1 MEVIDIIVLI
11 VIGIFAIKGVFAGF
25 INEVFGIL
33 GILLGYVLSFQFY
46 SVFGGFFQGIV
57 SNKKTAEVLGFV
69 AAFLVIY
76 IIVIVLGKLLSKF
89 FKAINLG
96 WANKSGGFLFGAV
109 KSAVIVSIA
118 LSFLIPFIPKDS
130 DFSKSLKRAPVTG
143 KIIEAT
149 PYVFDMLNKLS
160 KYSKDNPFRTN
171 NLLDKII
178 KK

>member
-1 MEVIDIIVLI
+1 MEFIDIIVLVI
-11 VIGIFAIKGVFAGF
+11 IGIFAIKGVFTGL

-46 SVFGGFFQGIV
+46 GVFGKFFLSIV
-57 SNKKTAEVLGFV
+57 SDKKTAEVLGFV

-76 IIVIVLGKLLSKF
+76 IIVIVLGKLLSRF

-96 WANKSGGFLFGAV
+96 WANKTGGFLFGAV
-109 KSAVIVSIA
+109 KSAVIISIC
-118 LSFLIPFIPKDS
+118 LSFLIQFIPRDS
-130 DFSKSLKRAPVTG
+130 DFSKSIKKAPVTG
-143 KIIEAT
+143 RILNAT

-160 KYSKDNPFRTN
+160 KYNKKNPFKTDGI
-171 NLLDKII
+171 LDKII